1 MAITTALVIDGTL
14 VTDAIN
20 IRVTKAIGENS
31 ATGSFS
37 VDLPNR
43 NGENKNKFQVGDEVT
58 VYADSSG
65 NAFENLF
72 DITFDITFG
81 SAVKIG
87 VFVLEDIN
95 FTGQGE
101 NEIMTLRGRDYGAVL
116 QDVTI
121 EPTVYTNQEISLIV
135 KDIIANELPG
145 VSTTNVDV
153 TSVTLTRKRYNH
165 TNVYD
170 AIKELAELADYYM
183 YIDNNKGLNFKSK
196 NTISSGVT
204 LNNTNV
210 TAAQFTVSEQGMV
223 NSIWV
228 YGDRQLFQVP
238 RESFTGDGAG
248 SVFTLNYKPHNTLVG
263 VSGTSKIGGV
273 FQNINTPTSGVQ
285 YLVDYENKKII
296 FVSGTDAGNNVPG
309 SLVNI
314 TVDYSRTTPI
324 VKFGEDDGSIQAHG
338 RKEEV
343 IIDRN
348 IQDPTTATDI
358 ATKTLALKS
367 LPLTQGNINVHGTM
381 NLNAGDTILV
391 NLPYH
396 NISNQTYT
404 ILEVNYEFN
413 IRNNLSEDVLSVKVA
428 DKINTMVDTIKK
440 IILDLRKL
448 QATDA
453 EEADVITRL
462 KSATGSMGFKVKS
475 WSLSTNT
482 LGSSFVIQNP
492 TLGKIGSSLSPQPY
506 IGDSRGAFA
515 VVVSGGEA

>member
-170 AIKELAELADYYM
+170 AIKELAK
-183 YIDNNKGLNFKSK
+183 DN
-196 NTISSGVT
+196 
-204 LNNTNV
+204 
-210 TAAQFTVSEQGMV
+210 
-223 NSIWV
+223 
-228 YGDRQLFQVP
+228 DR
-238 RESFTGDGAG
+238 E
-248 SVFTLNYKPHNTLVG
+248 
-263 VSGTSKIGGV
+263 
-273 FQNINTPTSGVQ
+273 
-285 YLVDYENKKII
+285 EKKE
-296 FVSGTDAGNNVPG
+296 
-309 SLVNI
+309 
-314 TVDYSRTTPI
+314 
-324 VKFGEDDGSIQAHG
+324 K
-338 RKEEV
+338 
-343 IIDRN
+343 
-348 IQDPTTATDI
+348 
-358 ATKTLALKS
+358 
-367 LPLTQGNINVHGTM
+367 
-381 NLNAGDTILV
+381 
-391 NLPYH
+391 
-396 NISNQTYT
+396 
-404 ILEVNYEFN
+404 
-413 IRNNLSEDVLSVKVA
+413 
-428 DKINTMVDTIKK
+428 
-440 IILDLRKL
+440 
-448 QATDA
+448 
-453 EEADVITRL
+453 
-462 KSATGSMGFKVKS
+462 KVKK
-475 WSLSTNT
+475 T
-482 LGSSFVIQNP
+482 G
-492 TLGKIGSSLSPQPY
+492 GK
-506 IGDSRGAFA
+506 
-515 VVVSGGEA
+515 